1 MNNTEHRDKKR
12 IPLYII
18 IGFLGSGKTSMLNN
32 LLGQK
37 EWSNVGVIVNDFGSL
52 NIDSSLLS
60 TTSDIVMTELSGGQ
74 IFCSCLSG
82 TFVES
87 INKYA
92 DLPIDALFV
101 EASGL
106 AKPSPLLEIID
117 WAERTSNNAFDYQ
130 GMICLIDAERYFTLS
145 QALLTLKEQVVYS
158 DLFIIN
164 KCDLV
169 DEEELAN
176 LEKELNSL
184 KPEVDMIKT
193 TYGKVPSQIIRS
205 LKPNTEQLLSYN
217 TEQYKGWGKQGR
229 PVPMRLTPT
238 EPVGFTVLDSFMRRF
253 GSEALRMK
261 GYIHTVEY
269 GLILANGVGEHITYD
284 KELIEDLKTTLQPGL
299 VVIVPGNSMLKIS
312 LGTHWR
318 EITET
323 DVTVHTG

>member
-1 MNNTEHRDKKR
+1 MNNTEHSEKRR

-32 LLGQK
+32 LLGQE

-60 TTSDIVMTELSGGQ
+60 NSSDILKTELSGGQ

-82 TFVES
+82 TFVET
-87 INKYA
+87 INKYS

-106 AKPSPLLEIID
+106 AKPNPLLEIIE
-117 WAERTSNNAFDYQ
+117 WAERTSNDAFDYQ

-169 DEEELAN
+169 DEEELSK
-176 LEKELNSL
+176 LETELHTL

-193 TYGKVPSQIIRS
+193 TFGKVPSKIIRS
-205 LKPNTEQLLSYN
+205 LKPDTEQLLSYN

-238 EPVGFTVLDSFMRRF
+238 ESVSFSALDAFMKRF
-253 GSEALRMK
+253 GKEALRMK
-261 GYIHTVEY
+261 GYIFTVEH

-284 KELIEDLKTTLQPGL
+284 TDLTEDLKSTLQPGL

-312 LGTHWR
+312 LGSHWR
-318 EITET
+318 EMTET